1 MKDGRKKGT
10 KEKKKVY
17 KRHFESK
24 TDIESFERS
33 VNKWHFARFEAIH
46 RLAVH
51 QFITWPVNEPID
63 FVERHW
69 RI

>member
-1 MKDGRKKGT
+1 MKDGRKKVT

-24 TDIESFERS
+24 TDIESFEHS

-51 QFITWPVNEPID
+51 QFIT
-63 FVERHW
+63 
-69 RI
+69 